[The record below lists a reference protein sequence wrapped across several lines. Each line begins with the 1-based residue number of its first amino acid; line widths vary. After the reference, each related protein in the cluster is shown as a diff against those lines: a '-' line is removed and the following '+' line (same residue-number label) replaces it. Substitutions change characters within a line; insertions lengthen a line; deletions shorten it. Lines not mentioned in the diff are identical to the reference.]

1 MVISLFMYLTIHEDD
16 YQRKKGEKQNTNKVG
31 VKGIKRERKTLD
43 KNVVRFVLSSFH
55 FQSNLNAH

>member
-1 MVISLFMYLTIHEDD
+1 MII
-16 YQRKKGEKQNTNKVG
+16 RRKKKGEKQKTNKVG